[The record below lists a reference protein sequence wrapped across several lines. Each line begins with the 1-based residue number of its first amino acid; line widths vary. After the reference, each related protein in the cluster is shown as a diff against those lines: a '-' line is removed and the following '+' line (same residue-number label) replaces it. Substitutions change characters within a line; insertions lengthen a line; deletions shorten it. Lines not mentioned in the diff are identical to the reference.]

1 MTLLYHLFFGGL
13 KGFRFLVLIGMLVG
27 ASGCSTPFSSYE
39 RAWRKAAPTQKAS
52 AAKSAS
58 SVSNS
63 ASSVSNSASS
73 VSNSASSVSNSALS
87 TASTPIPQTGFADL
101 DSLNGRWQGTWES
114 KVNGHHGTL
123 RCLMQEIEPG
133 LYSAWFD
140 STFLRVV
147 HFKSRTELR
156 TERKGD
162 HWQFEGEKDLGW
174 WVGGLYTYRGE
185 ASPLDF
191 QSTYHCKADHGLFT
205 LKRLDVADA
214 QEMSTP

>member
-27 ASGCSTPFSSYE
+27 ASGCSTPFSTPFSSYE

-58 SVSNS
+58 SVSTS
-63 ASSVSNSASS
+63 I
-73 VSNSASSVSNSALS
+73 L
-87 TASTPIPQTGFADL
+87 QRGFADL
-101 DSLNGRWQGTWES
+101 DSLNGRWQGTWKS

-214 QEMSTP
+214 QEMPTP